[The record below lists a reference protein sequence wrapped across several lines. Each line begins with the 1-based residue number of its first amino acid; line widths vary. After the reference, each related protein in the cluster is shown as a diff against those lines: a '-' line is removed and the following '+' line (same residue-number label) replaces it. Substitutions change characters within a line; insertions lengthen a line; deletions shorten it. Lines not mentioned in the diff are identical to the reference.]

1 MSYQNMLFEILLYTS
16 PLHIVFLFLFQNHPQ
31 DVSNFDKQF
40 TTSAPDLTPAD
51 KIVIMNIDQGEFSDF
66 SYLNPEFVAH
76 V

>member
-1 MSYQNMLFEILLYTS
+1 MFDLDHQPFIYYF
-16 PLHIVFLFLFQNHPQ
+16 FFQTHPQ
-31 DVSNFDKQF
+31 DVGNFDKQF

-51 KIVIMNIDQGEFSDF
+51 KIVIMNIDQAEFSGF